1 MKLFWVVAGICLMI
15 ISTVK
20 AQDDPNSDLVIEDIT
35 TIPNPESLRICCT
48 DELVTASTAQLTV
61 IETATDETVQITD
74 FPPGEIDG
82 KCALFNGSVDP
93 TEGSNYVV
101 ILELLKDGPP
111 GIDVVAFGNIT
122 FTMPDPNELPTCDS
136 AYGVGDYKLVC
147 GSGCENPK
155 NVASIKDSKKKHKVI
170 FHPDELPTNTT
181 CFVLDKTLQGAE
193 PLSLCRSLVITQ
205 NEPSRPT
212 EDIPHFLCN
221 EITDSGIMDNT
232 TEVIGNTTLDY
243 TTSKMTV
250 TGTSTVTTGQF
261 IQYWKQSEN
270 EDTYIFKSC
279 DSTEFPF
286 ICHDEDP
293 AVYKKYVEFTNV
305 YFAIDSQGKTETQ
318 QSLFIDNGL
327 ANIATTDTTL
337 ETRWKHKTGILAT
350 VNYYAILN
358 NVTSFNEPPPYTE
371 ATVKCGHSYE
381 HCYSYFIDLEAQ
393 AYTVS
398 IQPHN
403 KSDPNT
409 IISESITMKGKTEN
423 PRKQGIN
430 IDVIDLEWL
439 HGSSSFNVSVCF
451 NPTESE
457 EDFSSYQLLIINRKS
472 QWIKKTGHI
481 QLQAKGNH
489 CFSPTTLDYKTF
501 NIADRIAV
509 IVTKRGEDGFSV
521 LASGQTNVYFIMPD
535 VDYST
540 AAGTTRVTW
549 NNPDNYSFTVSE
561 DVRSSNVGLQSCE
574 HCSYETLPQN
584 VNDIQHHQVV
594 VETVDSPTKL
604 ISRITFSKDTA
615 DDVVNVIIN
624 QVIWP
629 MTETSGFQFCWNT
642 SSGFTDTKFK
652 SADMTV
658 IKIAPEPVSETSMD
672 ASDVTANCAIFDT
685 NPQLE
690 TNDEADFQLRLY
702 QDDSKVQAG
711 RGSAKFTIPDLSAL
725 PVCDSASKVGQ
736 LEADTIL
743 RLHCSPNITED
754 NILIV
759 DNQILSAKDKTEE
772 APIMFF
778 YIQVSP
784 TNTFENLNVC
794 QNIDAVIN
802 DGPSEKLPACSKS
815 IPIQD
820 VTETETTIS
829 KATLEYEGM
838 QLTVEVTVGAG
849 ADTFDVVNYWNSEEE
864 NISVVCPGLP
874 LTNDALQCQA
884 TTYEKGYRTI
894 NTLLVGYKN
903 GNNTVMLESKTQNF
917 QDYDLVATPI
927 FKTTIE
933 MHWVLPSGNDDV
945 TFSTTITNEEGG
957 AITGNI
963 SFTSADVTCTP
974 GDTGCYAYFIDIPP
988 TTPKCKT
995 TLQRKD
1001 NPTFEIVSE
1010 VITMPTPSSDQTVLE
1025 INKVDLEWQIES
1037 SFLNAS
1043 VCFLQ
1048 NDDHDLSSYQ
1058 LLFVNQKGQW
1068 RREDGQ
1074 PLNHQTGLLCFPFVT
1089 LDTQAFDINNKVTV
1103 TVMKRSDDGRQ
1114 VLASGQISVNF
1125 PTLNALRRTV
1135 EITRLTR
1142 GLPEEGTFLLRQDS
1156 TTTSKITCKQCFYDV
1171 NAKDT
1176 GKVTGDQLLTMEIL
1190 DSPINITL
1198 KITSN

>member
-15 ISTVK
+15 IFTVK

-61 IETATDETVQITD
+61 IETATDKTVQITD

-93 TEGSNYVV
+93 TKGSNYVV

-122 FTMPDPNELPTCDS
+122 FTMPDPKKLPTCDS
-136 AYGVGDYKLVC
+136 AYGVGDHKLVC
-147 GSGCENPK
+147 GSECKNPEN
-155 NVASIKDSKKKHKVI
+155 VTAIKDSETKHSVI
-170 FHPDELPTNTT
+170 FHSDKLPTGTT
-181 CFVLDKTLQGAE
+181 CFVLNETLKRAE
-193 PLSLCRSLVITQ
+193 PLSLCMSLGITQ
-205 NEPSRPT
+205 NEPSRPI
-212 EDIPHFLCN
+212 EDIPNFLCK
-221 EITDSGIMDNT
+221 EIPDSGIMDNNT
-232 TEVIGNTTLDY
+232 KAIGTTTLDY
-243 TTSKMTV
+243 TTSNMTV
-250 TGTSTVTTGQF
+250 TGKSIVTPGQF
-261 IQYWKQSEN
+261 IQYWKQGESD
-270 EDTYIFKSC
+270 DTYIFKSC
-279 DSTEFPF
+279 DGTEFPF
-286 ICHDEDP
+286 ICPDEDP

-305 YFAIDSQGKTETQ
+305 YFAIESQENTETQ

-327 ANIATTDTTL
+327 ANIATTNTTL
-337 ETRWKHKTGILAT
+337 ETRWKHKTETSAT

-358 NVTSFNEPPPYTE
+358 NVTSFNGPPYTE
-371 ATVKCGHSYE
+371 ATVKCGDSYE
-381 HCYSYFIDLEAQ
+381 DCYSYFIDLEDPDHV
-393 AYTVS
+393 YTVS
-398 IQPHN
+398 IQPHA
-403 KSDPNT
+403 KDDPHK
-409 IISESITMKGKTEN
+409 IISDSITMKGKPEN

-820 VTETETTIS
+820 VTETETPIG
-829 KATLEYEGM
+829 KVTLEYEEL
-838 QLTVEVTVGAG
+838 QLTVEVTAGTG
-849 ADTFDVVNYWNSEEE
+849 ADTFDVVNYWNNGEE
-864 NISVVCPGLP
+864 NIFAVCPGLS
-874 LTNDALQCQA
+874 LTTGAPKCPV
-884 TTYEKGYRTI
+884 TTYKKGYQTI

-903 GNNTVMLESKTQNF
+903 GNTTVMLESKTQHF
-917 QDYDLVATPI
+917 QDYDLAATFI
-927 FKTTIE
+927 FTTTIE
-933 MHWVLPSGNDDV
+933 MHWDFPSGNDKV
-945 TFSTTITNEEGG
+945 TFSTTITNESGDP
-957 AITGNI
+957 II
-963 SFTSADVTCTP
+963 DIPFSSADVTCTP
-974 GDTGCYAYFIDIPP
+974 GETGCYAYFIEIPVG
-988 TTPKCKT
+988 TNCKT
-995 TLQRKD
+995 TLQLKD
-1001 NPTFEIVSE
+1001 NPTFEIVSKG
-1010 VITMPTPSSDQTVLE
+1010 IPAPSSDQTVLE
-1025 INKVDLEWQIES
+1025 INKVDLEWQTES

-1048 NDDHDLSSYQ
+1048 NDGHDLSSYQ

-1074 PLNHQTGLLCFPFVT
+1074 LLNHQTGLLCFPFVT

-1135 EITRLTR
+1135 EITRLTWE
-1142 GLPEEGTFLLRQDS
+1142 LPEEGTFLLRQDS

-1171 NAKDT
+1171 NAKDI

>member
-1 MKLFWVVAGICLMI
+1 MKLLWVVAEICLMI

-20 AQDDPNSDLVIEDIT
+20 AQDDLPNTLVIEDIT
-35 TIPNPESLRICCT
+35 TIPDPEGLRICCT
-48 DELVTASTAQLTV
+48 EELVNASTAQLTV
-61 IETATDETVQITD
+61 IETPANGTVQITD
-74 FPPGEIDG
+74 FPPGEIHG
-82 KCALFNGSVDP
+82 KCASFNGSVIP
-93 TEGSNYVV
+93 TNGSTYEV
-101 ILELLKDGPP
+101 ILELLENVLP
-111 GIDVVAFGNIT
+111 GINVVAFGNIT
-122 FTMPDPNELPTCDS
+122 FIMPGPLPTCTS
-136 AYGVGDYKLVC
+136 AYAVGDHTLVC
-147 GSGCENPK
+147 GKTCTDLSEID
-155 NVASIKDSKKKHKVI
+155 SIKHLLKKHKVL
-170 FHPDELPTNTT
+170 FTSDTLSEDTT
-181 CFVLDKTLQGAE
+181 CFVLGEQLNGTA
-193 PLSLCRSLVITQ
+193 PLSLCVKPDIVMEQ
-205 NEPSRPT
+205 NGMSIDDPF
-212 EDIPHFLCN
+212 HLCN
-221 EITDSGIMDNT
+221 KIPDSGIMNAT
-232 TEVIGNTTLDY
+232 KGAIGSTTLNY
-243 TTSKMTV
+243 TTSNMTV
-250 TGTSTVTTGQF
+250 TSTSTVTPGQF
-261 IQYWKQSEN
+261 IQYWKQSES

-279 DSTEFPF
+279 DGTEFLFTCP
-286 ICHDEDP
+286 DVP
-293 AVYKKYVEFTNV
+293 AVYKTYVELTNV
-305 YFAIDSQGKTETQ
+305 YFAIDSQNKTETQ

-327 ANIATTDTTL
+327 VNIATTDTTL
-337 ETRWKHKTGILAT
+337 ETRWKHKTGTPAT
-350 VNYYAILN
+350 VNYYAILDDG
-358 NVTSFNEPPPYTE
+358 TSFNGPPYTE
-371 ATVKCGHSYE
+371 ATVKCGDSYE
-381 HCYSYFIDLEAQ
+381 HCYSYFIDLEAPDQ

-398 IQPHN
+398 IQPNN
-403 KSDPNT
+403 KSDPNM
-409 IISESITMKGKTEN
+409 IISDSITMKGKPKN

-439 HGSSSFNVSVCF
+439 HGSLSFNVSVCF
-451 NPTESE
+451 NPTKSE
-457 EDFSSYQLLIINRKS
+457 EDLSSYQLLIINRKS

-509 IVTKRGEDGFSV
+509 IVTKRGEDGFNV
-521 LASGQTNVYFIMPD
+521 LASGQTDVYFIMPD

-561 DVRSSNVGLQSCE
+561 DVHSSNVGLQSCK

-604 ISRITFSKDTA
+604 ISRITFSKNTA
-615 DDVVNVIIN
+615 DDVENVIIN

-629 MTETSGFQFCWNT
+629 MTETSGFQFCWTT
-642 SSGFTDTKFK
+642 SSGFTDTQFT

-658 IKIAPEPVSETSMD
+658 IKFDPEPVSETSMN

-702 QDDSKVQAG
+702 QEDSKVQAG
-711 RGSAKFTIPDLSAL
+711 RGSAKFKIPDFSDL
-725 PVCDSASKVGQ
+725 PVCDSAFKVGQ
-736 LEADTIL
+736 LKPDTIL
-743 RLHCSPNITED
+743 RLHCSPNIKKD

-759 DNQILSAKDKTEE
+759 DNEILSVKDNTEE

-778 YIQVSP
+778 YIQDSP

-802 DGPSEKLPACSKS
+802 DEPSVDLPACSKS
-815 IPIQD
+815 ITIQD
-820 VTETETTIS
+820 VTKTETTIG
-829 KATLEYEGM
+829 KATLEYKEL
-838 QLTVEVTVGAG
+838 QLTVEVTAGTGAN
-849 ADTFDVVNYWNSEEE
+849 TFDVVNYWNNGKK
-864 NISVVCPGLP
+864 NIFAVCSGLP
-874 LTNDALQCQA
+874 LTNGALQCPV
-884 TTYEKGYRTI
+884 TTYEKGYQTI
-894 NTLLVGYKN
+894 STLLVGYVD
-903 GNNTVMLESKTQNF
+903 GDATVMLESTTQTF
-917 QDYDLVATPI
+917 QDYDLAATFI
-927 FKTTIE
+927 FTTTIE
-933 MHWVLPSGNDDV
+933 MHWDFPSGNDEV
-945 TFSTTITNEEGG
+945 TFSTTITNESGDP
-957 AITGNI
+957 ITGI
-963 SFTSADVTCTP
+963 PFSSADVTCTP
-974 GDTGCYAYFIDIPP
+974 GKTGCYAYFIDIPAE
-988 TTPKCKT
+988 TNCKT
-995 TLQRKD
+995 TLQLKD
-1001 NPTFEIVSE
+1001 NATIEIVSE
-1010 VITMPTPSSDQTVLE
+1010 VITTLAPSSDQTVLE

-1125 PTLNALRRTV
+1125 PTLNALRQTV
-1135 EITRLTR
+1135 EITRLTWE
-1142 GLPEEGTFLLRQDS
+1142 LPEEGTFLLRQDS
-1156 TTTSKITCKQCFYDV
+1156 TTSSKITCKQCFCDV
-1171 NAKDT
+1171 KAKDT